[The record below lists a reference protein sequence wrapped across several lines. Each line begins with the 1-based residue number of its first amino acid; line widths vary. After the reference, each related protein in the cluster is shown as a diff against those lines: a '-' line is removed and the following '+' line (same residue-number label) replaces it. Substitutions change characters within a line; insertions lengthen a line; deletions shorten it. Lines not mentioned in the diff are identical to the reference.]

1 MNNEEL
7 SVVLVIVILFIAIS
21 IAVPYV
27 LYMMVMGFDGGS
39 GNPPTASLV
48 VYDSGSP
55 HQEKVLIAD
64 ISWPIRY
71 EDLSLTLIING
82 SANFIDVRPGVV
94 FRGSG
99 QDTGYSVEY
108 VDLDADSQFGAGDY
122 FLVNNPVGAG
132 MSAVQ
137 LYLSLLYGDQKAAI
151 AMADWSC
158 T

>member
-39 GNPPTASLV
+39 ETPPTASLV

-55 HQEKVLIAD
+55 HQEKVLIAE

-82 SANFIDVRPGVV
+82 SANFIDVRPGAV
-94 FRGSG
+94 FIGSG
-99 QDTGYSVEY
+99 QDKGYSVEY
-108 VDLDADSQFGAGDY
+108 VDLYADSQFGAGDY
-122 FLVNNPVGAG
+122 FLVNNPVGSG
-132 MSAVQ
+132 MLTVQ
-137 LYLSLLYGDQKAAI
+137 LYLTLLYGDQKAAI
-151 AMADWSC
+151 GMVNWTC

>member
-1 MNNEEL
+1 MNDEEL
-7 SVVLVIVILFIAIS
+7 KVVLVIVILFIAVN

-39 GNPPTASLV
+39 ENPPTASIMV
-48 VYDSGSP
+48 SDSGSP

-64 ISWPIRY
+64 ISSPIRY
-71 EDLSLTLIING
+71 EDLPITLIING
-82 SANFIDVRPGVV
+82 SANFIDVYPGVV
-94 FRGSG
+94 FIGSG
-99 QDTGYSVEY
+99 PDTGYSIEY
-108 VDLDADSQFGAGDY
+108 VDLDADSQVGAGDY

-137 LYLSLLYGDQKAAI
+137 IYLSLLYGDQNAAI
-151 AMADWSC
+151 ATVNWSC

>member
-39 GNPPTASLV
+39 GTPPTASLV

-55 HQEKVLIAD
+55 HQEKVLIAE

-82 SANFIDVRPGVV
+82 SANFIDVRPGAV
-94 FRGSG
+94 FIGSG
-99 QDTGYSVEY
+99 QDKGYSVGVCGPMMRTLNSE
-108 VDLDADSQFGAGDY
+108 LAII
-122 FLVNNPVGAG
+122 
-132 MSAVQ
+132 
-137 LYLSLLYGDQKAAI
+137 SL
-151 AMADWSC
+151 
-158 T
+158 